1 MRYLYFLILTLL
13 IASCSND
20 FKKYEEIGL
29 FKIYELQCDGKFYM
43 TIEDCSCKNLPENY
57 FTPKG
62 DKNDNFYE
70 FYVRLKDDRIKIY
83 SLYDEFQTFGDIK
96 SKVDFIVFQNNA
108 EFIEF
113 RESYDLKIFRGYL
126 HGNMNP

>member
-1 MRYLYFLILTLL
+1 
-13 IASCSND
+13 
-20 FKKYEEIGL
+20 
-29 FKIYELQCDGKFYM
+29 M

-57 FTPKG
+57 FIPKG
-62 DKNDNFYE
+62 NKNDNFYE
-70 FYVRLKDDRIKIY
+70 FYVTLKDDRIKIY

-113 RESYDLKIFRGYL
+113 RESNDLKIFRGYS